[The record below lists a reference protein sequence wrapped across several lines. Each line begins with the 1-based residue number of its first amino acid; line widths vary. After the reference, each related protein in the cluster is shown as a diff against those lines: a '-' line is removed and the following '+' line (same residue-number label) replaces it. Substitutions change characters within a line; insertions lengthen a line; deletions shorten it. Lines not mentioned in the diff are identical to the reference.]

1 VTAATEAE
9 IAAVGKG
16 GAGDA
21 EAGGAG
27 TARGAGTAAEEAGLP
42 ARPGAPRMI
51 PGTRSSAP
59 SQ

>member
-1 VTAATEAE
+1 MAAATEAE
-9 IAAVGKG
+9 TAAGGKD

-27 TARGAGTAAEEAGLP
+27 TAGDAGTAADAAGLL

>member
-1 VTAATEAE
+1 MAAAIEAETAAG
-9 IAAVGKG
+9 GKD

-27 TARGAGTAAEEAGLP
+27 TAADAAGLL

-51 PGTRSSAP
+51 LGTRSSAP
-59 SQ
+59 SR